1 MVDYAS
7 RAAVRQRRREASD
20 VATFVKRLDWILIA
34 SAGLLVAYGLWS
46 IADITRHDVAGDAR
60 YYLTRQAVYAAIGV
74 VCLVA
79 VVLVDPEVYRTRWRA
94 IFGSTCFLIAIVL
107 LTGPIRGSKR
117 WLDLGFFRFQPSEF
131 GKVLFVLALAGF
143 LAERSRR
150 LHEARTTA
158 SVVGLGLAPIFLVF
172 LQPDFGSALVY
183 CAAVGAVLLV
193 AGTPW
198 PHLGV
203 LAAVAVAV
211 AVLILGVLP
220 AAGLPVLKEYQQQRW
235 TGFLN
240 PDSDPGGTTYNITQ
254 SKTAVGAGG
263 LRGRGPENATQTR
276 LNFLPEHHTD
286 FVFASLAEER
296 GFFGAAVLLMLYL
309 LVVWRGLRIVTLARE
324 PFSAILAGGLVVAL
338 LFQIFVNVGMT
349 MGIAPITG
357 IPLPFVS
364 VGGSSM
370 IANLIAIGLLLS
382 IHVRSRGRRS
392 PRARRWPRSS

>member
-1 MVDYAS
+1 MVEYAS
-7 RAAVRQRRREASD
+7 RAAARARARETVG
-20 VATFVKRLDWILIA
+20 VATLVRRLDWILIGSVGA
-34 SAGLLVAYGLWS
+34 LVGYGLWA
-46 IADITRHDVAGDAR
+46 IADITRRDVAGEAH
-60 YYLTRQAVYAAIGV
+60 YYLTRQAVYASIGV
-74 VCLVA
+74 LCLVA
-79 VVLVDPEVYRTRWRA
+79 AVLVDPDVYRTRWRA
-94 IFGSTCFLIAIVL
+94 IFGGTSFLILIVYL
-107 LTGPIRGSKR
+107 QGQAVRGSKR

-143 LAERSRR
+143 LAERSRH
-150 LHEARTTA
+150 LNELRTTLSA
-158 SVVGLGLAPIFLVF
+158 VGLALVPIFLVF

-183 CAAVGAVLLV
+183 CAAVAAVLLV

-198 PHLGV
+198 THLGG
-203 LAAVAVAV
+203 LTAAAVAVAV
-211 AVLILGVLP
+211 LVLGVMP
-220 AAGLPVLKEYQQQRW
+220 AAGVPVLKKYQEKRL

-254 SKTAVGAGG
+254 SKNAIGAGE
-263 LRGRGPENATQTR
+263 LRGRGPDNATQTT

-296 GFFGAAVLLMLYL
+296 GFFGAAFLLMLYL
-309 LVVWRGLRIVTLARE
+309 LVVWRGFRIVTLARE
-324 PFSAILAGGLVVAL
+324 PFTAIVAGGLVVAL

-370 IANLIAIGLLLS
+370 IANLIAVGLLLS
-382 IHVRSRGRRS
+382 IHI
-392 PRARRWPRSS
+392 RARTARR

>member
-1 MVDYAS
+1 MVEYAS
-7 RAAVRQRRREASD
+7 RAAARARARETVG
-20 VATFVKRLDWILIA
+20 VATFVRRLDWILIGSVGA
-34 SAGLLVAYGLWS
+34 LVGYGLWA
-46 IADITRHDVAGDAR
+46 IADITRHDVAGDTH

-79 VVLVDPEVYRTRWRA
+79 AVLVDPEVYRTRWRA
-94 IFGSTCFLIAIVL
+94 IFGGMSFLIAIVL

-117 WLDLGFFRFQPSEF
+117 WLDLGFFKFQPSEF

-150 LHEARTTA
+150 LNEPRTTLTA
-158 SVVGLGLAPIFLVF
+158 VGLALIPIFLVF

-183 CAAVGAVLLV
+183 CAAIGAVLLV

-198 PHLGV
+198 THLGV
-203 LAAVAVAV
+203 LAAAAIAI
-211 AVLILGVLP
+211 AVLVLGVMP
-220 AAGLPVLKEYQQQRW
+220 AAGLPVLKKYQEKRL

-254 SKTAVGAGG
+254 SKNAIGSGQ
-263 LRGRGPENATQTR
+263 LRGRGPENATQTTF
-276 LNFLPEHHTD
+276 NFLPEHHTD

-296 GFFGAAVLLMLYL
+296 GFFGAAFLLMLYL
-309 LVVWRGLRIVTLARE
+309 LVVWRGFRIVTLARE
-324 PFSAILAGGLVVAL
+324 PFTAIVAGGLVVAM
-338 LFQIFVNVGMT
+338 LFQIFVNIGMT

-370 IANLIAIGLLLS
+370 IANLIAVGLLLS
-382 IHVRSRGRRS
+382 IHVRA
-392 PRARRWPRSS
+392 RARR

>member
-7 RAAVRQRRREASD
+7 RAAGRARRREAVG
-20 VATFVKRLDWILIA
+20 VASLVRRLDWVLIGA
-34 SAGLLVAYGLWS
+34 VAALVGYGLWA
-46 IADITRHDVAGDAR
+46 IADITRHDVTGNAH

-74 VCLVA
+74 VCLVVA
-79 VVLVDPEVYRTRWRA
+79 LLIDPEVYRTRWRI
-94 IFGSTCFLIAIVL
+94 IFGGTCFLIAIVL

-150 LHEARTTA
+150 LNEPRTTLSA
-158 SVVGLGLAPIFLVF
+158 VGLALVPIFLVF

-183 CAAVGAVLLV
+183 CAATGAVLLV

-198 PHLGV
+198 THLGA
-203 LAAVAVAV
+203 LAAGAVAI
-211 AVLILGVLP
+211 AVLVLGVMP
-220 AAGLPVLKEYQQQRW
+220 AAGVPVLKRYQQQRL
-235 TGFLN
+235 TDFVK

-254 SKTAVGAGG
+254 SKNAIGAGQFH
-263 LRGRGPENATQTR
+263 GRGPNNATQTT

-296 GFFGAAVLLMLYL
+296 GFVGAAFLLMLYL
-309 LVVWRGLRIVTLARE
+309 LVVWRGLRIVTFARE
-324 PFSAILAGGLVVAL
+324 PFSAIVAGGLVVAL
-338 LFQIFVNVGMT
+338 LFQVFVNVGMT

-370 IANLIAIGLLLS
+370 IANLIAVGLLLS
-382 IHVRSRGRRS
+382 IHIRARTGRR
-392 PRARRWPRSS
+392 

>member
-7 RAAVRQRRREASD
+7 RAASRARRREAAD
-20 VATFVKRLDWILIA
+20 VASLVRRLDWVLIG
-34 SAGLLVAYGLWS
+34 SVAGLVAYGLWS
-46 IADITRHDVAGDAR
+46 ISDITRHDVTGNPH
-60 YYLTRQAVYAAIGV
+60 YYVTRQAVYAAIGV
-74 VCLVA
+74 ICLVA
-79 VVLVDPEVYRTRWRA
+79 AVLVDPEIYRTRWRA
-94 IFGSTCFLIAIVL
+94 IFGGTCFLIAVVL
-107 LTGPIRGSKR
+107 LTGPIRGSRR

-150 LHEARTTA
+150 LNEPRTTLA
-158 SVVGLGLAPIFLVF
+158 AVGLALAPIFLVF

-183 CAAVGAVLLV
+183 CAALVAMLLV

-198 PHLGV
+198 TH
-203 LAAVAVAV
+203 LAALAAGTVAA
-211 AVLILGVLP
+211 AALLLGVLP
-220 AAGLPVLKEYQQQRW
+220 AAGIPVLKQYQVDRL

-240 PDSDPGGTTYNITQ
+240 PASDPGGTTYNITQ
-254 SKTAVGAGG
+254 SKNAIGAGQFH
-263 LRGRGPENATQTR
+263 GRGPNNATQTT

-296 GFFGAAVLLMLYL
+296 GFVGAAFLLMLYL
-309 LVVWRGLRIVTLARE
+309 LVVWRGLRIVTIARE
-324 PFSAILAGGLVVAL
+324 PFAAIVAGGLVVAL
-338 LFQIFVNVGMT
+338 LFQVFVNVGMT

-370 IANLIAIGLLLS
+370 IANLIAVGILLS
-382 IHVRSRGRRS
+382 IHVRAKG
-392 PRARRWPRSS
+392 ARR

>member
-7 RAAVRQRRREASD
+7 RAATRQRRRETTD
-20 VATFVKRLDWILIA
+20 VATFVRRLDWILIG
-34 SAGLLVAYGLWS
+34 SVGLLVAYGLWA
-46 IADITRHDVAGDAR
+46 IADITRQDVSGDAQ
-60 YYLTRQAVYAAIGV
+60 YYLTRQSVYAAIGV
-74 VCLVA
+74 LCLVA
-79 VVLVDPEVYRTRWRA
+79 AVLVDPELYRTRWRA
-94 IFGSTCFLIAIVL
+94 IFGGMWFLIAIVL

-150 LHEARTTA
+150 LNEPRTTA
-158 SVVGLGLAPIFLVF
+158 TAVGLALVPIFLVF

-183 CAAVGAVLLV
+183 CAAVAAVLFV

-198 PHLGV
+198 THLGV
-203 LAAVAVAV
+203 LAAGAVAA
-211 AVLILGVLP
+211 AVLVLGVLP
-220 AAGLPVLKEYQQQRW
+220 AVGLPVLKDYQQQRW

-254 SKTAVGAGG
+254 SRNAIGSGQ
-263 LRGRGPENATQTR
+263 LRGRGPQNATQTT

-296 GFFGAAVLLMLYL
+296 GFFGAAFLLMLYL

-324 PFSAILAGGLVVAL
+324 PFSAIVAGGLVIAL
-338 LFQIFVNVGMT
+338 LFQVFVNVGMT

-370 IANLIAIGLLLS
+370 IANLIAVGLLLS
-382 IHVRSRGRRS
+382 IHVRA
-392 PRARRWPRSS
+392 RARR

>member
-7 RAAVRQRRREASD
+7 RAASRARRREAAD
-20 VATFVKRLDWILIA
+20 VASLVRRLDWVLIA
-34 SAGLLVAYGLWS
+34 TVAALVAYGLWS
-46 IADITRHDVAGDAR
+46 IAGITRHDITGNPD
-60 YYLTRQAVYAAIGV
+60 YYVTRQAVYAAIGV

-79 VVLVDPEVYRTRWRA
+79 AVLVDPEIYRTRWRL
-94 IFGSTCFLIAIVL
+94 IFGGTCFLIAIVL
-107 LTGPIRGSKR
+107 LAGPVRGSRR

-131 GKVLFVLALAGF
+131 GKVFFVLALAGF

-150 LHEARTTA
+150 LNEPRTTLSA
-158 SVVGLGLAPIFLVF
+158 IGLALVPIFLVF

-183 CAAVGAVLLV
+183 CAALAAMLFV

-198 PHLGV
+198 THLGA
-203 LAAVAVAV
+203 LAAAAAAA
-211 AVLILGVLP
+211 AVLLLGVLP
-220 AAGLPVLKEYQQQRW
+220 AAGVPVLKQYQVDRL

-240 PDSDPGGTTYNITQ
+240 PASDPGGTTYNITQ
-254 SKTAVGAGG
+254 SKNAIGAGQFH
-263 LRGRGPENATQTR
+263 GRGPNNATQTT

-296 GFFGAAVLLMLYL
+296 GFVGAAFLLMLYL
-309 LVVWRGLRIVTLARE
+309 LVVWRGLRIVTLARD
-324 PFSAILAGGLVVAL
+324 PFSAIVAGGLVVAL
-338 LFQIFVNVGMT
+338 LFQVFVNVGMT

-370 IANLIAIGLLLS
+370 IANLIAVGLLLA
-382 IHVRSRGRRS
+382 IHVRAKGIRR
-392 PRARRWPRSS
+392 

>member
-7 RAAVRQRRREASD
+7 RAAVRQRRREATD
-20 VATFVKRLDWILIA
+20 VATFVRRLDWVLIA
-34 SAGLLVAYGLWS
+34 SVTALVAYGLWA
-46 IADITRHDVAGDAR
+46 IADITRHDVTGDAH

-74 VCLVA
+74 VCLVLA
-79 VVLVDPEVYRTRWRA
+79 VLVDPEVYRTRWRV
-94 IFGSTCFLIAIVL
+94 IFGGMCFLIALVL
-107 LTGPIRGSKR
+107 LTGPIRGSRR

-150 LHEARTTA
+150 LNEPRTTLSA
-158 SVVGLGLAPIFLVF
+158 VGLALVPIFLVF

-183 CAAVGAVLLV
+183 CAALAAVLLV
-193 AGTPW
+193 AGSPW
-198 PHLGV
+198 THLGALV
-203 LAAVAVAV
+203 AGAVAV
-211 AVLILGVLP
+211 AVLVLGVMP
-220 AAGLPVLKEYQQQRW
+220 AAGVPVLKRYQQQRL
-235 TGFLN
+235 TDFLR

-254 SKTAVGAGG
+254 SKNAIGAGQ
-263 LRGRGPENATQTR
+263 LRGRGPNNATQTT

-286 FVFASLAEER
+286 FVFASLSEER
-296 GFFGAAVLLMLYL
+296 GFVGAAFLLMLYL

-324 PFSAILAGGLVVAL
+324 PFSAIVAGGLVVGL

-370 IANLIAIGLLLS
+370 IANLIAVGLLLA
-382 IHVRSRGRRS
+382 IHVRARTRR
-392 PRARRWPRSS
+392 

>member
-7 RAAVRQRRREASD
+7 RAATRARRRETTD
-20 VATFVKRLDWILIA
+20 VASFVRRLDWILIG
-34 SAGLLVAYGLWS
+34 SVGLLVAYGLWA
-46 IADITRHDVAGDAR
+46 IADITRQDVTGNTQ
-60 YYLTRQAVYAAIGV
+60 YYLTRQSVYAAIGV

-79 VVLVDPEVYRTRWRA
+79 AVLVDPELYRTRWRF
-94 IFGSTCFLIAIVL
+94 IFGGMCFLIAVVL

-150 LHEARTTA
+150 LNEPRTTA
-158 SVVGLGLAPIFLVF
+158 TAVGLGLVPIFLVF

-183 CAAVGAVLLV
+183 CAAVAAVLFV

-198 PHLGV
+198 THLGA
-203 LAAVAVAV
+203 LAAGAVAA
-211 AVLILGVLP
+211 AVLVLGVLP
-220 AAGLPVLKEYQQQRW
+220 AVGVPVLKDYQQQRW

-254 SKTAVGAGG
+254 SKNAIGSGQ
-263 LRGRGPENATQTR
+263 LRGRGPQNATQTT

-296 GFFGAAVLLMLYL
+296 GFFGAAFLLMLYL

-324 PFSAILAGGLVVAL
+324 PFSAIVAGGLVIAL
-338 LFQIFVNVGMT
+338 LFQVFVNVGMT

-370 IANLIAIGLLLS
+370 IANLIAVGLLLS
-382 IHVRSRGRRS
+382 IHVRARAGRR
-392 PRARRWPRSS
+392 

>member
-7 RAAVRQRRREASD
+7 RAATRARRRETTD
-20 VATFVKRLDWILIA
+20 VATFVRRLDWILIG
-34 SAGLLVAYGLWS
+34 SVGLLVAYGLWA
-46 IADITRHDVAGDAR
+46 IADITRQDVSGDAQ
-60 YYLTRQAVYAAIGV
+60 YYLTRQSVYAAIGV
-74 VCLVA
+74 LCLIA
-79 VVLVDPEVYRTRWRA
+79 AVLVDPELYRTRWRA
-94 IFGSTCFLIAIVL
+94 IFGGMWFLIAIVL

-150 LHEARTTA
+150 LNEPRTTA
-158 SVVGLGLAPIFLVF
+158 TAVGLALVPIFLVF

-183 CAAVGAVLLV
+183 CAALAAVLFV

-198 PHLGV
+198 THLGA
-203 LAAVAVAV
+203 LAAGAVAA
-211 AVLILGVLP
+211 AVLVLGVLP
-220 AAGLPVLKEYQQQRW
+220 AVGMPVLKDYQQQRW

-254 SKTAVGAGG
+254 SKNAIGSGQ
-263 LRGRGPENATQTR
+263 LRGRGPLNATQTT

-296 GFFGAAVLLMLYL
+296 GFFGAALLLMLYL

-324 PFSAILAGGLVVAL
+324 PFSAIVAGGLVIAL
-338 LFQIFVNVGMT
+338 LFQVFVNVGMT

-370 IANLIAIGLLLS
+370 IANLIAVGLLLS
-382 IHVRSRGRRS
+382 IHVRARTGRR
-392 PRARRWPRSS
+392 

>member
-1 MVDYAS
+1 MVDYVS
-7 RAAVRQRRREASD
+7 NPRAAARARRREAAE
-20 VATFVKRLDWILIA
+20 VASFVRRLDWILIG
-34 SAGLLVAYGLWS
+34 SVGVLVGYGLWA
-46 IADITRHDVAGDAR
+46 IAGITRHDVAGNQG
-60 YYLTRQAVYAAIGV
+60 YYLTRQSVYVVIGV
-74 VCLVA
+74 VGLLVA
-79 VVLVDPEVYRTRWRA
+79 VLIDPDLYRTRWRM
-94 IFGSTCFLIAIVL
+94 IFGGTSGMIALVL
-107 LTGPIRGSKR
+107 LAGPIRGSRR

-150 LHEARTTA
+150 LHEVRTTLTA
-158 SVVGLGLAPIFLVF
+158 LGLAAIPIFLVF

-183 CAAVGAVLLV
+183 CAAVGAVLFV

-198 PHLGV
+198 THI
-203 LAAVAVAV
+203 AAVAAG
-211 AVLILGVLP
+211 AAALAALVLGALP
-220 AAGLPVLKEYQQQRW
+220 AAGVPILKDYQQQRL
-235 TGFLN
+235 TSFLN
-240 PDSDPGGTTYNITQ
+240 PSQDPGGTTYNITQ
-254 SKTAVGAGG
+254 SKNAIGAGQFH
-263 LRGRGPENATQTR
+263 GRGVDNATQTT

-296 GFFGAAVLLMLYL
+296 GFIGASLLLMLYL

-324 PFSAILAGGLVVAL
+324 PFSAIVAGGLVFAL

-370 IANLIAIGLLLS
+370 IANLIAVGILLS
-382 IHVRSRGRRS
+382 IHVRARGRR
-392 PRARRWPRSS
+392 

>member
-7 RAAVRQRRREASD
+7 RAAVRQRRRETAD
-20 VATFVKRLDWILIA
+20 VATFVKRLDWILVGSVA
-34 SAGLLVAYGLWS
+34 ALVAYGLWAV
-46 IADITRHDVAGDAR
+46 ADITRHDVPGDAN
-60 YYLTRQAVYAAIGV
+60 YYVMRQGVYAAIGV
-74 VCLVA
+74 FCLIA
-79 VVLVDPEVYRTRWRA
+79 AVLVDPELYRTRWRF
-94 IFGSTCFLIAIVL
+94 IFGGTCFLIAIVL

-150 LHEARTTA
+150 LHEPRTTLSA
-158 SVVGLGLAPIFLVF
+158 VGLGLVPIFLVF

-183 CAAVGAVLLV
+183 CAAVAAVLLV

-198 PHLGV
+198 THLGA
-203 LAAVAVAV
+203 LAAGTVAL
-211 AVLILGVLP
+211 AVLVLGVLP
-220 AAGLPVLKEYQQQRW
+220 GAGLPLLKDYQQQRL

-240 PDSDPGGTTYNITQ
+240 PASDPGGTTYNITQ
-254 SKTAVGAGG
+254 SKNAIGAGQFH
-263 LRGRGPENATQTR
+263 GRGPNNATQTTF
-276 LNFLPEHHTD
+276 NFLPEHHTD

-296 GFFGAAVLLMLYL
+296 GFVGAALLLMLYL

-324 PFSAILAGGLVVAL
+324 PFTAIVAGGLVIAL

-382 IHVRSRGRRS
+382 IHVRARG
-392 PRARRWPRSS
+392 ARR

>member
-1 MVDYAS
+1 MVEYAS
-7 RAAVRQRRREASD
+7 RAAARARARETVG
-20 VATFVKRLDWILIA
+20 VATFVRRLDWILIGSVGA
-34 SAGLLVAYGLWS
+34 LVGYGLWA
-46 IADITRHDVAGDAR
+46 IADITRHDVAGNAH

-74 VCLVA
+74 ICLLA

-94 IFGSTCFLIAIVL
+94 IFGGMSFLIAIVL

-117 WLDLGFFRFQPSEF
+117 WLDLGFFKFQPSEF

-150 LHEARTTA
+150 LNEPRTTLTA
-158 SVVGLGLAPIFLVF
+158 VGLALIPIFLVF

-183 CAAVGAVLLV
+183 CAAIGAVLLV

-198 PHLGV
+198 THLGV
-203 LAAVAVAV
+203 VAAAAIAV
-211 AVLILGVLP
+211 AVLVLGVMP
-220 AAGLPVLKEYQQQRW
+220 AAGLPVLKKYQEKRL

-254 SKTAVGAGG
+254 SKNAIGSGQ
-263 LRGRGPENATQTR
+263 LRGRGPENATQTTF
-276 LNFLPEHHTD
+276 NFLPEHHTD

-296 GFFGAAVLLMLYL
+296 GFFGAAFLLMLYL
-309 LVVWRGLRIVTLARE
+309 LVVWRGFRIVTLARE
-324 PFSAILAGGLVVAL
+324 PFTAIVAGGLVVAM

-370 IANLIAIGLLLS
+370 IANLIAVGLLLS
-382 IHVRSRGRRS
+382 IHVRA
-392 PRARRWPRSS
+392 RARR

>member
-7 RAAVRQRRREASD
+7 RAAGRARRRETAD
-20 VATFVKRLDWILIA
+20 VASLVRRLDWVLIGSVA
-34 SAGLLVAYGLWS
+34 ALVAYGLWA
-46 IADITRHDVAGDAR
+46 IADITRHDVTGNAQ
-60 YYLTRQAVYAAIGV
+60 YYVTRQAVYAAIGAL
-74 VCLVA
+74 CLIA
-79 VVLVDPEVYRTRWRA
+79 AVLVDPEVYRTRWRV
-94 IFGSTCFLIAIVL
+94 IFGGTCFLIAIVL

-150 LHEARTTA
+150 LNEPRTTLTA
-158 SVVGLGLAPIFLVF
+158 VGLALLPIFLVF

-183 CAAVGAVLLV
+183 CAALGAVLLV

-198 PHLGV
+198 THLGV
-203 LAAVAVAV
+203 LAAAAAAV
-211 AVLILGVLP
+211 AVLLLGVLP
-220 AAGLPVLKEYQQQRW
+220 AAGVPVLKQYQVDRL

-240 PDSDPGGTTYNITQ
+240 PASDPGGTTYNITQ
-254 SKTAVGAGG
+254 SKNAIGAGQ
-263 LRGRGPENATQTR
+263 LRGRGPNNATQTT

-296 GFFGAAVLLMLYL
+296 GFFGAAFLLMLYL

-324 PFSAILAGGLVVAL
+324 PFSAIVAGGVVIAL

-370 IANLIAIGLLLS
+370 IANLIAVGLLLS
-382 IHVRSRGRRS
+382 IHI
-392 PRARRWPRSS
+392 RARGARR

>member
-7 RAAVRQRRREASD
+7 RAAGRARRREAAD
-20 VATFVKRLDWILIA
+20 VASIVRRLDWVLIGSVGA
-34 SAGLLVAYGLWS
+34 LVAYGLWA
-46 IADITRHDVAGDAR
+46 IADITRHDVTGNAH
-60 YYLTRQAVYAAIGV
+60 YYVTRQAVYAAIGV
-74 VCLVA
+74 LCLVA
-79 VVLVDPEVYRTRWRA
+79 AVLVDPEVYRTRWRV
-94 IFGSTCFLIAIVL
+94 IFGGTCFLIAVVL

-150 LHEARTTA
+150 LNEPRTTLTA
-158 SVVGLGLAPIFLVF
+158 VGLALVPIFLVF

-183 CAAVGAVLLV
+183 CAALGAMLLV

-198 PHLGV
+198 THLGA
-203 LAAVAVAV
+203 LAAAGAAVAV
-211 AVLILGVLP
+211 LLLGVLP
-220 AAGLPVLKEYQQQRW
+220 AAGVPVLKQYQVDRL

-240 PDSDPGGTTYNITQ
+240 PASDPGGTTYNITQ
-254 SKTAVGAGG
+254 SKNAIGAGQ
-263 LRGRGPENATQTR
+263 LRGRGPNNATQTT

-296 GFFGAAVLLMLYL
+296 GFFGAAFLLMLYL

-324 PFSAILAGGLVVAL
+324 PFSAIVAGGVVIAL

-370 IANLIAIGLLLS
+370 IANLIAVGLLLA
-382 IHVRSRGRRS
+382 IHL
-392 PRARRWPRSS
+392 RARGVRR

>member
-7 RAAVRQRRREASD
+7 RAATRARRRETTD
-20 VATFVKRLDWILIA
+20 VATFVRRLDWILIG
-34 SAGLLVAYGLWS
+34 SVGLLVAYGLWA
-46 IADITRHDVAGDAR
+46 IADITRHDVSGNAQ
-60 YYLTRQAVYAAIGV
+60 YYLTRQSVYAAIGV
-74 VCLVA
+74 LCLVA
-79 VVLVDPEVYRTRWRA
+79 AVLVDPELYRTRWRA
-94 IFGSTCFLIAIVL
+94 IFGGMWFLIAIVL

-150 LHEARTTA
+150 LNDPRTTA
-158 SVVGLGLAPIFLVF
+158 TAVGLGLVPIFLVF

-183 CAAVGAVLLV
+183 CAAVAAVLFV

-198 PHLGV
+198 THLGV
-203 LAAVAVAV
+203 LAAAAVAA
-211 AVLILGVLP
+211 AVLVLGVLP
-220 AAGLPVLKEYQQQRW
+220 AAGVPVLKDYQQQRW

-240 PDSDPGGTTYNITQ
+240 PDHDPGGTTYNITQ
-254 SKTAVGAGG
+254 SKNAIGAGQ
-263 LRGRGPENATQTR
+263 LRGRGPENATQTT

-296 GFFGAAVLLMLYL
+296 GFFGAAFLLMLYL

-324 PFSAILAGGLVVAL
+324 PFSAIVAGGLVIAL

-370 IANLIAIGLLLS
+370 IANLIAVGLLLS
-382 IHVRSRGRRS
+382 IHVRARTGRR
-392 PRARRWPRSS
+392 

>member
-1 MVDYAS
+1 
-7 RAAVRQRRREASD
+7 
-20 VATFVKRLDWILIA
+20 
-34 SAGLLVAYGLWS
+34 
-46 IADITRHDVAGDAR
+46 
-60 YYLTRQAVYAAIGV
+60 
-74 VCLVA
+74 
-79 VVLVDPEVYRTRWRA
+79 
-94 IFGSTCFLIAIVL
+94 
-107 LTGPIRGSKR
+107 LTGPIRGSRR

-150 LHEARTTA
+150 LNEPRTTLSA
-158 SVVGLGLAPIFLVF
+158 VGLALVPIFLVF

-183 CAAVGAVLLV
+183 CAALAAMLLV

-198 PHLGV
+198 WHLGA
-203 LAAVAVAV
+203 LAGAAVVG
-211 AVLILGVLP
+211 AVLILGLLP
-220 AAGLPVLKEYQQQRW
+220 AAGAPVLKSYQQHRL

-254 SKTAVGAGG
+254 SKNAIGAGQFH
-263 LRGRGPENATQTR
+263 GRGPNNATQTT

-296 GFFGAAVLLMLYL
+296 GFVGAAFLLMLYL

-324 PFSAILAGGLVVAL
+324 PFSAIVAGGLVVAL
-338 LFQIFVNVGMT
+338 LFQVFVNVGMT

-370 IANLIAIGLLLS
+370 IANLIAVGILLS
-382 IHVRSRGRRS
+382 IHLRAKGVRR
-392 PRARRWPRSS
+392 

>member
-1 MVDYAS
+1 MVDHYVSNA
-7 RAAVRQRRREASD
+7 RAAARARRREAAD
-20 VATFVKRLDWILIA
+20 VASFVRRLDWILIGA
-34 SAGLLVAYGLWS
+34 VGAVVGYGLWA
-46 IADITRHDVAGDAR
+46 IEGITHHDITGDPR
-60 YYLTRQAVYAAIGV
+60 YYLTRQIVFVLVGSV
-74 VCLVA
+74 GLVA
-79 VVLVDPEVYRTRWRA
+79 ALLIDPEVYRTRWRL
-94 IFGSTCFLIAIVL
+94 IFGGTASVIALVL

-150 LHEARTTA
+150 LSEVRTTLTA
-158 SVVGLGLAPIFLVF
+158 IGLASIPIFLVF

-183 CAAVGAVLLV
+183 CAAVAAVLFV

-198 PHLGV
+198 THIGV
-203 LAAVAVAV
+203 LGAGAVGI
-211 AVLILGVLP
+211 AVLVLGVLP
-220 AAGLPVLKEYQQQRW
+220 GAGVPLLKKYQEDRL
-235 TGFLN
+235 TGFLH

-254 SKTAVGAGG
+254 SKNAIGAGQFH
-263 LRGRGPENATQTR
+263 GRGVDNATQTT

-296 GFFGAAVLLMLYL
+296 GFVGAAFLLMLYL
-309 LVVWRGLRIVTLARE
+309 LVVWRGLRIVALARD
-324 PFSAILAGGLVVAL
+324 PFSAIVAGGLVFAL

-370 IANLIAIGLLLS
+370 IANLFAVGLLLA
-382 IHVRSRGRRS
+382 IQVRSRRR
-392 PRARRWPRSS
+392 